1 MLPEFVL
8 PAEPICEGCHW
19 SLLGDSVAQPF
30 SEFVLTNSMVI
41 MFLVMGLMLLTALL
55 TRRQIGI
62 VPSSLQSLVE
72 VTYDQ
77 IESVT
82 RATLGRFSDP
92 RLPLLTGFFTFI
104 LLANWFS
111 LLPFVGTVGY
121 LHESHGHE
129 VLVPYLR
136 PATADINMT
145 LALAIVAFVLIHSTG
160 IASHGLVGH
169 LKEVAQKSWML
180 APIFVLIELFVIIS
194 LSFRLFGNLFA
205 GEVLLG
211 LSSTYMPVIGV
222 VFLLLE
228 LLFGLIQAIVFAILT
243 LSFTGVAVGSAAAA
257 GGHH

>member
-8 PAEPICEGCHW
+8 PAEPICEGCHF
-19 SLLGDSVAQPF
+19 SLFGDAVARPLG
-30 SEFVLTNSMVI
+30 EFVLTNSMVI
-41 MFLVMGLMLLTALL
+41 MFVIMALMVVIGLA
-55 TRRQIGI
+55 TRAGIGLI
-62 VPSSLQSLVE
+62 PGPLQSIVE

-77 IESVT
+77 LSEAS
-82 RATLGRFSDP
+82 RNTLGRFTDP
-92 RLPLLTGFFTFI
+92 RLPLLVAFFTFI

-129 VLVPYLR
+129 VLVPFLR

-145 LALAIVAFVLIHSTG
+145 LALALVAFILIHSTG
-160 IASHGLVGH
+160 IASHGPIGH
-169 LKEVAQKSWML
+169 LKAVAQNSWLL
-180 APIFVLIELFVIIS
+180 APIFVLIELFVIVS

-222 VFLLLE
+222 IFLLLE
-228 LLFGLIQAIVFAILT
+228 LLFGLIQALVFAILA
-243 LSFTGVAVGSAAAA
+243 LSFTGVAIGIDTGAE
-257 GGHH
+257 HH